1 VEKKKTHLQSENN
14 NNRTTDGEDLRRP
27 SHKKFSAS
35 EISTIHSRNEMTPD
49 PKTIS
54 PDALVA
60 SALEMLNSATILALF
75 VVENGK
81 PAGIIHLHDL
91 LKIGAA

>member
-1 VEKKKTHLQSENN
+1 
-14 NNRTTDGEDLRRP
+14 
-27 SHKKFSAS
+27 
-35 EISTIHSRNEMTPD
+35 MTPD

-91 LKIGAA
+91 LKDRSGLIRRSPRSRPGRLRLSR